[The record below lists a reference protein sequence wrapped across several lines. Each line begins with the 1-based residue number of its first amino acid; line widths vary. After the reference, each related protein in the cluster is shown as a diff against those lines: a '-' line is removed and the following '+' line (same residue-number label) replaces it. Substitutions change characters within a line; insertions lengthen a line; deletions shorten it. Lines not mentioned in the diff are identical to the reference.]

1 MRLIFVEYYWQ
12 VEEIS
17 KNKEKFIND
26 IIVSLFHETSY
37 LLMSNKIKYFDEDFP
52 MSNITKTIAP
62 IINVELKSGCIR
74 IKNSVKPAIGV

>member
-26 IIVSLFHETSY
+26 IIISLFHETSY
-37 LLMSNKIKYFDEDFP
+37 LLMSKKIDPALLCATTPSPYP
-52 MSNITKTIAP
+52 ITP
-62 IINVELKSGCIR
+62 FMG
-74 IKNSVKPAIGV
+74 

>member
-26 IIVSLFHETSY
+26 IIISLYHEIIISLYKEIIISYFFVS
-37 LLMSNKIKYFDEDFP
+37 
-52 MSNITKTIAP
+52 
-62 IINVELKSGCIR
+62 
-74 IKNSVKPAIGV
+74 

>member
-26 IIVSLFHETSY
+26 IIFLCF
-37 LLMSNKIKYFDEDFP
+37 M
-52 MSNITKTIAP
+52 
-62 IINVELKSGCIR
+62 R
-74 IKNSVKPAIGV
+74 PAIY

>member
-26 IIVSLFHETSY
+26 IIISLFHETSY
-37 LLMSNKIKYFDEDFP
+37 LLMSKKIRYF
-52 MSNITKTIAP
+52 K
-62 IINVELKSGCIR
+62 
-74 IKNSVKPAIGV
+74 KNL